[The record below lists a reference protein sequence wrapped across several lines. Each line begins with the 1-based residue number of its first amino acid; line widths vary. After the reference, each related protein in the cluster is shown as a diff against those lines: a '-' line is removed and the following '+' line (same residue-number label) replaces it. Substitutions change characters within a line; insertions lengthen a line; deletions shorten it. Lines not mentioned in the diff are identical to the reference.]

1 MYVFIYTYDCMGSA
15 QVHTSVYRMCTHPPL
30 SGAIFLR
37 GALGGDIVPTGC
49 TYACNMSLRKRSLI
63 GNDTAK
69 RYDFE
74 VILRY

>member
-37 GALGGDIVPTGC
+37 GALGGDIVPAGALMHAIC
-49 TYACNMSLRKRSLI
+49 HSGR
-63 GNDTAK
+63 GH
-69 RYDFE
+69 
-74 VILRY
+74 